1 MSRPEKHNP
10 GRPPACPEIVF
21 LLPFYACNELEP
33 AERESVAAHIAS
45 CASCSAQLREERTL
59 VDSIAAL
66 PRPADRLDP
75 EDTLLAQCR
84 SELAETLDDLAAP
97 QELRW
102 QPFAWFRQLMV
113 FHPAWSAAA
122 LVVLGVI
129 AGTQFYPGG
138 REAQAP
144 GQVVRATPRFTE
156 EQLASMAVSG
166 INFGP
171 ASGSAPGTVE
181 VQLSAEQPLVLAGSL
196 EDSDVRHVLAYVVSN
211 GQRFDP
217 GVRLDCMDALKSAT
231 GDAAVRHALVAAAR
245 RDANPAVRLKAF
257 DVLRGSAGEEDV
269 REALL
274 EALEKDANPGVRV
287 EALNLLVASLGAMDD
302 RSAALVEPPQ
312 PPPAPPA
319 PRDPAAVAAD
329 LSLERVTRTLV
340 ILTRKDPNHYVRLRS
355 QAALRQ
361 IGMRATQ

>member
-1 MSRPEKHNP
+1 MNRPEKHNRA
-10 GRPPACPEIVF
+10 RPPACPEIAP
-21 LLPFYACNELEP
+21 LLPFYACNELEA
-33 AERESVAAHIAS
+33 AERESVAAHLAS
-45 CASCSAQLREERTL
+45 CASCNAQLREEQAL

-75 EDTLLAQCR
+75 ADTLLAQCR

-97 QELRW
+97 RELRW
-102 QPFAWFRQLMV
+102 QPFAWFKQFMV

-122 LVVLGVI
+122 LVILGVL
-129 AGTQFYPGG
+129 AGTQFYSRG
-138 REAQAP
+138 RDAQAS

-166 INFGP
+166 INFEP
-171 ASGSAPGTVE
+171 SSGSAPGTVR

-196 EDSDVRHVLAYVVSN
+196 EDSDVRRVLAYVVSG
-211 GQRFDP
+211 GQRFNP
-217 GVRLDCMDALKSAT
+217 GVRLDCLDALKSAT
-231 GDAAVRHALVAAAR
+231 SDAAVRRALVAAAR

-274 EALEKDANPGVRV
+274 DALEKDSNPGVRV
-287 EALNLLVASLGAMDD
+287 EALNLLVASLGEMDD
-302 RSAALVEPPQ
+302 RAAALADF
-312 PPPAPPA
+312 PPAPPA

-329 LSLERVTRTLV
+329 LSLDRITRTLE

-361 IGMRATQ
+361 IATRETQ